1 MAVVFT
7 TMNPRHL
14 KFIMPIVYMD
24 SIVYIFEKPKVIK
37 GGIASLMIAMPVITA
52 FYVLIKYQ

>member
-1 MAVVFT
+1 
-7 TMNPRHL
+7 MNPRHL